1 LPICSPAESLDRGD
15 ELIRTS
21 KLFSAVLLLLTFSLL
36 TASQIRA
43 DGTPTDGST
52 NYVYEFDGNTFTW
65 EVPTNPVIT
74 PGNASPG
81 NYFTLTD
88 LSFSENGVVMV
99 GTMDFYNTSML
110 GGFDLLSGN
119 SYLCDADGPQL
130 YTGPENAPTLLTGNF
145 SLLDFG
151 NGYTATYG
159 NALAATTVP
168 EPSTLSLLAV
178 GLALG
183 LALTF
188 LRKN

>member
-1 LPICSPAESLDRGD
+1 M
-15 ELIRTS
+15 IRTS

-43 DGTPTDGST
+43 DGTPST

-65 EVPTNPVIT
+65 ELPTNPVIT
-74 PGNASPG
+74 PDNASSG

-88 LSFSENGVVMV
+88 LSFSENGVSMV
-99 GTMDFYNTSML
+99 GTMDFYNASTML

-130 YTGPENAPTLLTGNF
+130 YTGPEGAPTFLGGNF
-145 SLLDFG
+145 SLYDFG
-151 NGYTATYG
+151 NGDPATFG
-159 NALAATTVP
+159 TTSLNATTVP

-178 GLALG
+178 GLAMG